1 MQLFTIILLL
11 LLLLPL
17 TTTGF
22 VNNNNNNGRKPPPP
36 RGPPTLRHGAGDSG
50 ESFVDLTASNIAH
63 FKRWNDTS
71 HLDHDDDDDDDDD
84 DDANNDID
92 ELIGNARGGSQQPVT
107 DVVKG
112 TQATLSATTSFWGQ
126 TFGRV
131 IQNVKASVTKIGGKV
146 SKRFQSPEKR
156 KEEELLQQL
165 RTMPV
170 QRVVVQNSQVL
181 PKEVV
186 QIATRRADMLGKPLG
201 TERVQELARTL
212 KQWYDRQ
219 GYVLHSVTGATL
231 ETTTATAEI
240 QVQEPVSAQQPV
252 DIIFCKEM
260 AIDPDT
266 GALMTM
272 RQYKDRYAVKQRF
285 GAIRKSGEPMQVNTT
300 FIETEGRTKPNR
312 IASALGLRSNRPF
325 QWKPQ
330 RWQNIVN
337 SGIFT
342 RVVRATPQPM
352 EDGGIQLQ
360 IVAQEAPTRHLEYG
374 LGKSLYTG
382 SWEGE
387 LDFEHSNLIGGGEV
401 LAVSVRRGTKDVEP
415 SIRVR
420 FTDDHF
426 GMEGGYDIEAFSDYV
441 GDLTHEEP
449 GEQPGEVTM
458 KVADI
463 NDGSMDSS
471 PAISEPSSGATANV
485 ADASD
490 TNMGTVQSPQNKVDY
505 DHDDLLSR
513 RGATF
518 RLRNPFNPEVI
529 RNSMVSASIE
539 RTYSKTGLHENIGS
553 TTLQL
558 GPFRRQL
565 PMHAMSSIDTSV
577 TTGARI
583 LDFASSYSN
592 EKRDGPN
599 SMKPYASFSA
609 TTKQVVPVLE
619 TRTAGNRPL
628 ILALRHSATVS
639 SSNLPRHE
647 AKAHGVANNVRGA
660 KSNGHVSSAI
670 RGTTEVRI
678 PIDIPMLSSRE
689 QDANVVL
696 FGDWLFA
703 TKDSTSPIFR
713 KSSVGIGFRK
723 NLQGLPLHCN
733 LCYAGD
739 GKIKTL
745 FGLGRD
751 FEA

>member
-1 MQLFTIILLL
+1 MMLVSVVLL
-11 LLLLPL
+11 LLLLPGR
-17 TTTGF
+17 TTGF
-22 VNNNNNNGRKPPPP
+22 VNNNNNNGRSPP
-36 RGPPTLRHGAGDSG
+36 RGPPSRRHGTGDLG
-50 ESFVDLTASNIAH
+50 ESSADPFATTHMSLV
-63 FKRWNDTS
+63 KRWNETS
-71 HLDHDDDDDDDDD
+71 RHDDDGDD
-84 DDANNDID
+84 
-92 ELIGNARGGSQQPVT
+92 LITNARGGSQQPVT

-131 IQNVKASVTKIGGKV
+131 IQGTKASVAKVGGKL

-156 KEEELLQQL
+156 KQEELLQQL
-165 RTMPV
+165 QTMPV
-170 QRVVVQNSQVL
+170 QRVVVKNSQVL

-186 QIATRRADMLGKPLG
+186 QIATRRADMLGKPMR
-201 TERVQELARTL
+201 TERVQELARSL

-231 ETTTATAEI
+231 ETSTATAEI
-240 QVQEPVSAQQPV
+240 EVQEPMSARQPV
-252 DIIFCKEM
+252 NIIFCKEM

-266 GALMTM
+266 GELMSM
-272 RQYKDRYAVKQRF
+272 RQYKDRYAVKQKF
-285 GAIRKSGEPMQVNTT
+285 GAIRKSDAKMQVNTT
-300 FIETEGRTKPNR
+300 LIETEGRTKPSR
-312 IASALGLRSNRPF
+312 IANALGLRPNRPF

-330 RWQNIVN
+330 RWQNIVQ
-337 SGIFT
+337 SGIFA

-352 EDGGIQLQ
+352 SDGTVQLH

-387 LDFEHSNLIGGGEV
+387 LDFEHGNLIGGGEV
-401 LAVSVRRGTKDVEP
+401 LGVSVRRGTQDAEP
-415 SIRVR
+415 SVRVR
-420 FTDDHF
+420 FTDDRF
-426 GMEGGYDIEAFSDYV
+426 GMEGGYDIEAFSDYI
-441 GDLTHEEP
+441 GDPPE
-449 GEQPGEVTM
+449 EQPGEVAV
-458 KVADI
+458 KIADVKGI
-463 NDGSMDSS
+463 SSSS
-471 PAISEPSSGATANV
+471 PPANEQAAEATMNL

-490 TNMGTVQSPQNKVDY
+490 SSTEPPSKPKSVD

-529 RNSMVSASIE
+529 RNSMASASVE
-539 RTYSKTGLHENIGS
+539 RTYSKTGQHENIGS

-565 PMHAMSSIDTSV
+565 PMYAMSSVDTSI

-583 LDFASSYSN
+583 LDFANFYSK
-592 EKRDGPN
+592 EKGDNPN
-599 SMKPYASFSA
+599 SLKPYASFSA

-628 ILALRHSATVS
+628 VLALRHSATVS
-639 SSNLPRHE
+639 SPNLPRHE
-647 AKAHGVANNVRGA
+647 AKAQGVANNIRGA
-660 KSNGHVSSAI
+660 KSNSRVSSAI

-678 PIDIPMLSSRE
+678 PVDIPMLSSRQ
-689 QDANVVL
+689 QDASVVL

-703 TKDSTSPIFR
+703 TKDSSSPIFR
-713 KSSVGIGFRK
+713 KSSVGIGIRK